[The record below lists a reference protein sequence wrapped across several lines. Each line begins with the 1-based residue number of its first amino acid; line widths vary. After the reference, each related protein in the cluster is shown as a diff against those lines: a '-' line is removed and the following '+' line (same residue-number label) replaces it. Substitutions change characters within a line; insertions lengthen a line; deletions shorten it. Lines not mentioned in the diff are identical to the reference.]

1 MSAWCVPRSHRLT
14 SLSSSSV
21 SSPHYHLTI
30 TSPQGLYMDGYFA
43 AKQLGESVLDLLTM
57 VAGTIPPD
65 RHEIRMEFWRCA
77 NLFQ

>member
-1 MSAWCVPRSHRLT
+1 
-14 SLSSSSV
+14 
-21 SSPHYHLTI
+21 
-30 TSPQGLYMDGYFA
+30 MDGYFA